1 MRKMY
6 NKRKTGNREEMNM
19 EETTKK
25 QAWWKKVMVILLLLA
40 AVGSYFIIPSV
51 KKTLDE
57 IFKMFASGDFTVVRE
72 FVESYGA
79 YAAAV
84 SFLLM
89 ILQSV
94 AAPLPAFLI
103 TFANANLF
111 GWWQGAILSWSSA
124 MAGAALCFW
133 IARILGRDVVEKLTS
148 KGGLKQIDVFF
159 EKHGRMSILIARLLP
174 FMSFDIVSYAAGLTS
189 MSFWGFFA
197 ATGIGQLPA
206 TIVYSYV
213 GGMLTG
219 GAKLLVTGLFILFG
233 LSALIV
239 LLRQIYM
246 ERQKEKSEE

>member
-1 MRKMY
+1 MEK
-6 NKRKTGNREEMNM
+6 NREQ
-19 EETTKK
+19 KK
-25 QAWWKKVMVILLLLA
+25 KGFIGKAVIILLFAA
-40 AVGSYFIIPSV
+40 AVLAYFFIPSV
-51 KKTLDE
+51 HDMYHE
-57 IFKMFASGDFTVVRE
+57 IVRMFSSGDFTVVRE

-84 SFLLM
+84 SFALM

-94 AAPLPAFLI
+94 AAPLPAFLV

-124 MAGAALCFW
+124 MAGAAVCFF
-133 IARILGRDVVEKLTS
+133 IARILGRDVVERLTS
-148 KGGLKQIDVFF
+148 RAGLKQIDSFF

-174 FMSFDIVSYAAGLTS
+174 FISFDIVSYGAGLTS
-189 MSFWGFFA
+189 MSFWSFFI

-206 TIVYSYV
+206 TIIYSYV

-219 GAKLLVTGLFILFG
+219 GAQTLVTALLILFA

-239 LLRQIYM
+239 LLRQLYT
-246 ERQKEKSEE
+246 EHQKKRDDS